1 MGERESVM
9 SREELISWLEE
20 ATWQLKTGTLMV
32 DGENVA
38 VPELVK
44 TRLKAKEGKKGRSLK
59 LQLEWEETTRK
70 SDKKSG
76 KVAEPEDS
84 GPGAKVR
91 DYDAHVLVCTGGDC
105 TKKGAKNTKKALK
118 SELRAEGL
126 NRDVRVD
133 NTGCLGLCK
142 HGPNVVV
149 YPEETWYLGLKDKSV
164 PEVVEE
170 HLKGGEPVE
179 RLAAERRVRKASR
192 KVKR

>member
-1 MGERESVM
+1 M
-9 SREELISWLEE
+9 SREEVVSWLEE
-20 ATWQLKTGTLMV
+20 VTRQLKTGTLMV
-32 DGENVA
+32 DGENVPVA
-38 VPELVK
+38 EW
-44 TRLKAKEGKKGRSLK
+44 TESRLKTKKDKKGRQSLK
-59 LQLEWEETTRK
+59 LQLEWEETAKKPRKKTGKYPGPPDNGTGERKETR
-70 SDKKSG
+70 
-76 KVAEPEDS
+76 
-84 GPGAKVR
+84 GPDAKVR

-149 YPEETWYLGLKDKSV
+149 YPEGTWYLGLKDKNV

-179 RLAAERRVRKASR
+179 RFAAERRPR